1 MSNESPADSAC
12 SCTRFGFRRLG
23 NLTFLGGSAYEG
35 CNFKKRV
42 NKPGHFTCGVLTPQ
56 ATKGMLAPF
65 GNPFNCARSKLHGIL
80 DSMLKLRLGL
90 TKNPRFEP
98 LIDGSVKSDQLNM
111 TIHVTTPPELFFK
124 NLKNDEFDV
133 FEMSLSEFLITREQ
147 AEGDRWQW
155 QALPIFPAK
164 AFVWMTLF
172 VNSAAGI
179 QTICDLRGKRVGIP
193 DYVMTAGLWFR
204 IILRELCAI
213 RPQEISWFI
222 GRVPEL
228 SHGGLLGMAAR
239 PPAGISTTWLTSA
252 QTFDVMLDHGE
263 IDAAYGFAPRHD
275 PKLMTLNIDR
285 YGGTP
290 LDGNPRLRKM
300 FADGGLSIV
309 EAFHKQTGIVPANH
323 VIVAQRR
330 LLDHNPWLASE
341 ILRVFS
347 ESKRIA
353 YERTNF
359 SSPAYLYFENS
370 DRASQEQ
377 MVGND
382 PFPFGISANR
392 KMLETLFQNSHEEGL
407 TQRLA
412 NIEEV
417 FFSGLLDT

>member
-1 MSNESPADSAC
+1 
-12 SCTRFGFRRLG
+12 
-23 NLTFLGGSAYEG
+23 
-35 CNFKKRV
+35 
-42 NKPGHFTCGVLTPQ
+42 
-56 ATKGMLAPF
+56 MLAI
-65 GNPFNCARSKLHGIL
+65 K
-80 DSMLKLRLGL
+80 LGL

-98 LIDGSVKSDQLNM
+98 LVDGSVKSDKLNLN
-111 TIHVTTPPELFFK
+111 IHVTTPPELFFK

-147 AEGDRWQW
+147 AKGNRWQW

-172 VNSAAGI
+172 VSTGAGI
-179 QTICDLRGKRVGIP
+179 QSLCDLKGKRVGIP

-204 IILRELCAI
+204 VILRELCAI
-213 RPQEISWFI
+213 QPNEISWYI
-222 GRVPEL
+222 GRVQNL
-228 SHGGLLGMAAR
+228 SHGGLLGMDSK
-239 PPAGISTTWLTSA
+239 PPAGVSTTWLTAA
-252 QTFDVMLDHGE
+252 QTFDVMLDKGE

-309 EAFHKQTGIVPANH
+309 EAFHKKTGIVPANH

-330 LLDHNPWLASE
+330 VLQQNGWLPSE
-341 ILRVFS
+341 IVRLFS
-347 ESKRIA
+347 DSKRIA
-353 YERTNF
+353 YERGNF
-359 SSPAYLYFENS
+359 ASPAYLYFDHS
-370 DRASQEQ
+370 DRASQEK

-382 PFPFGISANR
+382 PFPFGIKANR

-412 NIEEV
+412 KIEEV
-417 FFSGLLDT
+417 FFPGLLDT

>member
-1 MSNESPADSAC
+1 MI
-12 SCTRFGFRRLG
+12 
-23 NLTFLGGSAYEG
+23 NL
-35 CNFKKRV
+35 K
-42 NKPGHFTCGVLTPQ
+42 
-56 ATKGMLAPF
+56 
-65 GNPFNCARSKLHGIL
+65 
-80 DSMLKLRLGL
+80 LGL

-98 LIDGSVKSDQLNM
+98 LIDGSVKSDKLTLN
-111 TIHVTTPPELFFK
+111 IHVTTPPELFFK

-147 AEGDRWQW
+147 AKGDRWQW

-172 VNSAAGI
+172 VNTGAGI
-179 QTICDLRGKRVGIP
+179 QTLCDLRGKRVGIP

-204 IILRELCAI
+204 VILKELCAI
-213 RPQEISWFI
+213 QPKDISWYI
-222 GRVPEL
+222 GRVQDL
-228 SHGGLLGMAAR
+228 SHGGLLGMDTR
-239 PPAGISTTWLTSA
+239 PPAGVSTTWLTTA
-252 QTFDVMLDHGE
+252 QTFDVMLDKGE

-309 EAFHKQTGIVPANH
+309 EAFHEKTGIVPANH

-330 LLDHNPWLASE
+330 VLEQNPGLPRE
-341 ILRVFS
+341 ILRLFS

-353 YERTNF
+353 YERGNF
-359 SSPAYLYFENS
+359 ASSAYLYFDNS
-370 DRASQEQ
+370 DRARQEK
-377 MVGND
+377 MVGSD
-382 PFPFGISANR
+382 PFPFGIKANR
-392 KMLETLFQNSHEEGL
+392 KMLETLFRSSHEEGL

-412 NIEEV
+412 KIEEV
-417 FFSGLLDT
+417 FFPGLLDT